1 MASRSPERRQ
11 RWRWCSTLI
20 AVGVLGW
27 APSAAAQGAA
37 EDDRAVRA
45 AVTTIIRAWQ
55 RRDVDSMSAAY
66 APDADWT
73 NAFGVQRHGRAQI
86 RAFVE
91 RVFRAPQRAGVRQT
105 VDSIVSVRF
114 PAPTVAVVH
123 EYGEQEGQQLSTG
136 EPVGTRRTHWLLVLQ
151 KSEGAWLVVS
161 HLVMDEHTDPGDP
174 LIRAERELARATQAR
189 DSAGIE
195 RVLAAEFTPAPVTGS
210 ARSRAAWVRAA
221 LDAKSPVWAPPRIL
235 AVRISGAGGEVDVAL
250 SPAMPADSAAA
261 RASAAPAVET
271 RALDV
276 WALRDGRWQLVR
288 RTPAAR

>member
-1 MASRSPERRQ
+1 M
-11 RWRWCSTLI
+11 
-20 AVGVLGW
+20 
-27 APSAAAQGAA
+27 AQGTA

-45 AVTTIIRAWQ
+45 VVTTIIHAWQ
-55 RRDVDSMSAAY
+55 SRDVDSMAAAY

-86 RAFVE
+86 RSFVE
-91 RVFRAPQRAGVRQT
+91 RVFRNPQRAGVRQT

-151 KSEGAWLVVS
+151 KSEGSWLVAS

-174 LIRAERELARATQAR
+174 LIRAEREFTRATQAR
-189 DSAGIE
+189 DSAGLE
-195 RVLAAEFTPAPVTGS
+195 RVLAPEFVPASTTANVRT
-210 ARSRAAWVRAA
+210 RAAWIHATVVAN
-221 LDAKSPVWAPPRIL
+221 SPVSAPPRIL
-235 AVRISGAGGEVDVAL
+235 GVRISGVAGEVDVAL
-250 SPAMPADSAAA
+250 SPALPADS
-261 RASAAPAVET
+261 SATRGTAGSSAEI

-288 RTPAAR
+288 RTPAAK